1 MSKILTFFKKKK
13 ENLNP
18 ISGNVAYMKH
28 IKNCHKCQKL
38 GNLNKFLKRILIYCH
53 QKIRIFALP

>member
-1 MSKILTFFKKKK
+1 MSKILTFFRKKK

-18 ISGNVAYMKH
+18 ILGNVAYMKH